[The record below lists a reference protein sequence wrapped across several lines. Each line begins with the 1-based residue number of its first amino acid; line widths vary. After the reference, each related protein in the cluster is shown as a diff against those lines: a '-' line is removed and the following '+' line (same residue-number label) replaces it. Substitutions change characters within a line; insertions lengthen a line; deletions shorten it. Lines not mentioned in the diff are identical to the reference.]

1 MTFDP
6 SALAMCA
13 FVLLIGAALTE
24 AYLTYRDWWR
34 RWRTPVRPRPGP
46 GAGPRCRRGRAP
58 TGRRCSWRRSRRG
71 PAL

>member
-6 SALAMCA
+6 SDLALVA
-13 FVLLIGAALTE
+13 FVLLIGAGLTE

-46 GAGPRCRRGRAP
+46 VAV
-58 TGRRCSWRRSRRG
+58 RG
-71 PAL
+71 PFRDAEDQAPFGHGTSLMG